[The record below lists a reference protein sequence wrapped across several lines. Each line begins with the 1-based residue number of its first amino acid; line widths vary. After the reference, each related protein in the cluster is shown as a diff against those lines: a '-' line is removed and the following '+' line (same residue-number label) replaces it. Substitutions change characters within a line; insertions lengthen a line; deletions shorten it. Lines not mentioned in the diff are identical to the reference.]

1 MSEYTFRNIRE
12 LDITGDLP
20 DVLAT
25 GVHII
30 LFNPTTP
37 PPHLLILVNGAIY
50 SLAVSGPRVNWAL
63 SELLAMLLNRKIPT
77 LFISL
82 REPKSLVVSDRSIK
96 EYIHDLTVIH
106 PGVRANEASCL
117 FPIMEFCKT
126 VYNIDISKVR
136 VIFDLLDQL
145 EKENVVHKR
154 WHVNMSERIKNGEF
168 QIARYGEDEVNQMI
182 QNLTN

>member
-1 MSEYTFRNIRE
+1 MSEYTFRNIKE
-12 LDITGDLP
+12 LDITGDP
-20 DVLAT
+20 PAVLAT

-37 PPHLLILVNGAIY
+37 PPHLLILVYGAVY

-63 SELLAMLLNRKIPT
+63 SELLTMLLKREIPT
-77 LFISL
+77 LCISL
-82 REPKSLVVSDRSIK
+82 DEPKSLMVKDSSVK
-96 EYIHDLTVIH
+96 EYMHDLTVVH